1 MNRLYYDEDIVEDNL
16 YYVGTIFPTS
26 RNHVHTGKSLK
37 RFIRQVS
44 YAIRFIDKSPVSD
57 FTLFSL
63 EYFVFDLETK
73 EVITYDS
80 F

>member
-44 YAIRFIDKSPVSD
+44 YAIRFIDKSTV
-57 FTLFSL
+57 
-63 EYFVFDLETK
+63 
-73 EVITYDS
+73 
-80 F
+80 